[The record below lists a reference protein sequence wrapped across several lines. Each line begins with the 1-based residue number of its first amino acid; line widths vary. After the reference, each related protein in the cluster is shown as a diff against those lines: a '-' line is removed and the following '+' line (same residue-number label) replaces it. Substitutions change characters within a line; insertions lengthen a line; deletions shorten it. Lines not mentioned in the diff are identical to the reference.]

1 MKTILFSVLA
11 IAMIGVMVPSAFGEV
26 FVNNEPYLF
35 SIEYPS
41 EWSPLRPNDFLENG
55 VMIDR
60 DGSGVNGLWIGI
72 WQGAIEEEMADYK
85 IMEILKADTKYFCE
99 TSNFEEHYNRCFN
112 HRILD
117 SEISTIDGFRAFT
130 VFEKYTI
137 EYNGKDPFFPDGTPG
152 RFDSFG
158 TATYVLSYD
167 DVWLIFS
174 SFEEEKFDKQL
185 VIDTINSFK
194 LQNIVQEE
202 MKYDPPTQSSW
213 IDDLINAIMSI
224 FKW

>member
-1 MKTILFSVLA
+1 MNIVGGIVA
-11 IAMIGVMVPSAFGEV
+11 IAFIGLIIPNAYGEV

-41 EWSPLRPNDFLENG
+41 DWSPIRPIDFLENG
-55 VMIDR
+55 ITFDQ
-60 DGSGVNGLWIGI
+60 DGSGVNGFWVSI
-72 WQGAIEEEMADYK
+72 WKGAIEDEMADYK

-99 TSNFEEHYNRCFN
+99 TLNFEEHYSKCFN

-130 VFEKYTI
+130 VFEKYTL

-167 DVWLIFS
+167 DVWVIFS

-194 LQNIVQEE
+194 LQNIIQEE
-202 MKYDPPTQSSW
+202 MQYESPSQSSW
-213 IDDLINAIMSI
+213 IDDFIKTIMSI
-224 FKW
+224 FRW